1 MNTIVLFESFL
12 ETTPS
17 DSIYFLNIVFEIE
30 LSSRR
35 ELQVIITERY
45 FEQVSLFR
53 ESNRPS
59 REVSEEIIRALVPR
73 GQGIPRTLRDPLN
86 NYGRNYVSFSRFLSI
101 VDEMVRRRFDRTRIT
116 ERGNG

>member
-1 MNTIVLFESFL
+1 MNTTVLFESFL

-59 REVSEEIIRALVPR
+59 REVSEEIIT